1 MNEPREGKLFIDG
14 QWRAASDGGTF
25 DVVNPADE
33 SFVGTAAD
41 ATAADVSDAVG
52 AARTAFDTTTW
63 STDVDFRR
71 ACLRQLSAGL
81 QKAGAELA
89 QMATLEAGIPSN
101 QAYLID
107 SVIEEVEWTIALMD
121 RFGWEV
127 DLPAFEMLG
136 MRSNRRVRQEARGVV
151 AAITPWNAPTSM
163 NVGKAAPALAAGNT
177 VVLKPA
183 PDTPLSAVILAEVI
197 ANHTDIPPGVF
208 NVITSNNNEVGGD
221 GLTGD
226 PRVTMFHFTGSTA
239 VGQRIASRAA
249 IGFRKVVLELGGKSA
264 NLILDDADLDTAIP
278 YSVGMCMYNSG
289 QGCLLPTRMVVH
301 ASRYDEALE
310 RAIAVTRA
318 LPWGDP
324 RDPATLVGPIIRRGQ
339 LDRMAGL
346 VDRAR
351 EAGATIPVGGHISD
365 RFGKGF
371 WYEPTVVTGV
381 EVDSEIAQTE
391 VFGPVLTILKYDG
404 DDDEAIR
411 IANATK
417 YGLGA
422 FVQTAD
428 PDRAWKIAHAV
439 RSGGVAIGPSFWVAA
454 DTPFGGYGASGLGRE
469 RGVEGFLEF
478 LQAKAIS
485 TPAAPAAPGAPA
497 A

>member
-1 MNEPREGKLFIDG
+1 MNEPREGKLFIG
-14 QWRAASDGGTF
+14 GEWRAASDGGTF
-25 DVVNPADE
+25 EVINPADE

-52 AARTAFDTTTW
+52 AARAAFDTTAW
-63 STDVDFRR
+63 PTDVDFRR

-81 QKAGAELA
+81 RKAGAELA

-101 QAYLID
+101 QANLID

-136 MRSNRRVRQEARGVV
+136 LRSNRRVRQEARGVV

-208 NVITSNNNEVGGD
+208 NMITSNDNEIGGD

-226 PRVTMFHFTGSTA
+226 PRVNMFHFTGSTA

-351 EAGATIPVGGHISD
+351 EAGATIAVGGHVSD
-365 RFGKGF
+365 RFERGF

-381 EVDSEIAQTE
+381 GEASEIAQTE
-391 VFGPVLTILKYDG
+391 VFGPVLTILRYDG

-422 FVQTAD
+422 FVQTAS

-469 RGVEGFLEF
+469 RGVEGFIEF

-485 TPAAPAAPGAPA
+485 TPAAPAAPAVPA